1 MACSYEILLQPPE
14 VACRTRI
21 WHPNITENGE
31 VCLSVLRETSI
42 DGTGWSPARSL
53 KVIMQ
58 HSKFCNL
65 HTIFSHQD
73 VVWGL
78 DSLFTVS

>member
-1 MACSYEILLQPPE
+1 MTQAKIVHKILQFCIYVEFTIMMNLLYNITIIISTSFQPPE
-14 VACRTRI
+14 VTCRTRI

-53 KVIMQ
+53 KVSI
-58 HSKFCNL
+58 
-65 HTIFSHQD
+65 
-73 VVWGL
+73 
-78 DSLFTVS
+78 